1 MKITSII
8 KKGARDVE
16 IHFENDEKLILAV
29 DVFLKSGLIKFD
41 DISDD
46 RFFLLIEKNKKYHI
60 KNRAFRL
67 LGRRHHSTSELKQ
80 KLWQKDYD
88 KKLIDAVV
96 EELVAANYLND
107 KEFAEQFAEEKL
119 STKLWSEKKIRS
131 ELIRKGIHSSI
142 ISEVISEKIN
152 EEENQGN
159 AYRVASIKYE
169 SLVKRNLEP
178 AEVKIKLSAFLNT
191 RGFNCETIRS
201 VCDKLIRENSI

>member
-1 MKITSII
+1 MKITRII
-8 KKGARDVE
+8 KKGARDVV

-29 DVFLKSGLIKFD
+29 DVFLKSGLKKFD

-80 KLWQKDYD
+80 RLWQKDYD

-107 KEFAEQFAEEKL
+107 EFNLIYNLFADIVL
-119 STKLWSEKKIRS
+119 LLIGLIIISCLFILLNVIFLKI
-131 ELIRKGIHSSI
+131 SSI
-142 ISEVISEKIN
+142 
-152 EEENQGN
+152 
-159 AYRVASIKYE
+159 
-169 SLVKRNLEP
+169 
-178 AEVKIKLSAFLNT
+178 
-191 RGFNCETIRS
+191 
-201 VCDKLIRENSI
+201 